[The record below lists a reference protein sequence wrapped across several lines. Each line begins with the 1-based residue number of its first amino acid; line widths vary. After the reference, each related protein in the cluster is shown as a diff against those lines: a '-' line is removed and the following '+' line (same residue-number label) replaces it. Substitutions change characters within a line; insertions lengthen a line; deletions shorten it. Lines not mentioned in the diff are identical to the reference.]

1 MNLSVPTKIAAA
13 LCLAGAAL
21 FAADGFAQSTQGS
34 TQRVLID
41 PSKYIDASNPP
52 PSGYVTDDG
61 TLIAPADLGG
71 RLPQQT
77 QAPAKDGIL
86 RSAPPATAVDA
97 DGHRAVVSGA
107 TIH

>member
-1 MNLSVPTKIAAA
+1 MNLTLSTKIAAA

-21 FAADGFAQSTQGS
+21 FAADCFAQSTQGS
-34 TQRVLID
+34 TQRILID
-41 PSKYIDASNPP
+41 PSKYIDANNPP

-71 RLPQQT
+71 RLPQT
-77 QAPAKDGIL
+77 PPPPKDGIL

-107 TIH
+107 TIN